1 MLVAAEASNG
11 TCGLTLFLYFVM
23 FENAHNKKSKIK
35 AIALLQKVIVK
46 IKTESWKILTYC
58 TKEKKDYY

>member
-46 IKTESWKILTYC
+46 IKTESFYMPC
-58 TKEKKDYY
+58 N